1 MSLSVTVH
9 VGPYAELLLPEER
22 AHVAEALGEF
32 MDSVNHNLENPPT
45 VEIDGEKLVRVCFAP
60 FFSRYVPLQPPR
72 QMHWDGGGGPAN
84 SNVVDLTDVNVADE
98 VAWFEREFA
107 EFLRAVADAYGQ
119 PARVR
124 WGVVPSLG

>member
-1 MSLSVTVH
+1 MSLSVTIH
-9 VGPYAELLLPEER
+9 VGPYAELFLPNER
-22 AHVAEALGEF
+22 AHVPESLGEF
-32 MDSVNHNLENPPT
+32 MEQINHNLESPPT
-45 VEIDGEKLVRVCFAP
+45 VEVGGQKLVRVCFAP

-72 QMHWDGGGGPAN
+72 QMHW
-84 SNVVDLTDVNVADE
+84 E

-124 WGVVPSLG
+124 WGVVPSVG